1 MTSPLL
7 KSTSPRARSAAAS
20 AAERRVSGKP
30 VGGASGVA
38 APSSLADDEAA
49 GAVVAEG
56 AGPTDIPA
64 EAGAVSVG
72 FGAANGAPA
81 VGAGDGA
88 FSAAGAAGS
97 DGAGVEVISGF
108 PAASSVAGV
117 PVLTA
122 SFPAGCMTKK
132 IVILTDATAPMEA
145 KPRRGLRQRRAGAP
159 LGPGASGFTILA
171 GVRRISEAI
180 ALKALCCEGEVKA
193 FPGSLGVII
202 RA

>member
-1 MTSPLL
+1 M
-7 KSTSPRARSAAAS
+7 S

-30 VGGASGVA
+30 VVGAA
-38 APSSLADDEAA
+38 ALSSLADDEAA

-56 AGPTDIPA
+56 AGPTDIAA

-72 FGAANGAPA
+72 FAAANGTPA
-81 VGAGDGA
+81 VGAGDDA
-88 FSAAGAAGS
+88 FPVAGAVGS
-97 DGAGVEVISGF
+97 GVAGVEVISGF

-117 PVLTA
+117 PVLSA

-132 IVILTDATAPMEA
+132 IVILTDAKVPMEA

-159 LGPGASGFTILA
+159 CGPGDEDPAPGVGFSGGSGFTISA
-171 GVRRISEAI
+171 GVPRISEAI

-193 FPGSLGVII
+193 FPSSLGIII